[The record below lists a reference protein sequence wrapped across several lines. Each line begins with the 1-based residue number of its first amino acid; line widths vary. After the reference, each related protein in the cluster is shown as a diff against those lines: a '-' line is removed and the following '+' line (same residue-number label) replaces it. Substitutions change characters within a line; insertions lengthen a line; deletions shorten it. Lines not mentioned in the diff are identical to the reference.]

1 MGRSDY
7 TTTPLVRVEDR
18 GNCDEGKRREEGRE
32 SRKGSSLISLSDLIE
47 SLEERESL
55 ELRREDS
62 FSFVSSFGRPGL
74 FFPATGAVAL
84 EGLGLL
90 AVMNKKTKD

>member
-1 MGRSDY
+1 MKGR
-7 TTTPLVRVEDR
+7 
-18 GNCDEGKRREEGRE
+18 EGKREGKGK
-32 SRKGSSLISLSDLIE
+32 KGSSLISLSDLIE